1 MNKEIDALFNK
12 LANRIQTYA
21 VKIVDK
27 QGIVAWGKLRRAITT
42 KYYPERKE
50 IDVFV
55 NEDIAP
61 YAQYVHEGRKP
72 GKMPPLGPIE
82 EWVRKKNIL
91 KKELLPIRSSP
102 SQKLTSKQQTIAIEA
117 KKTAWAIAMSMKKK
131 EVKPKP
137 FLIEAIIKSLKE
149 L

>member
-72 GKMPPLGPIE
+72 GKMPPVGPIE
-82 EWVRKKNIL
+82 EWVKKNIL

-102 SQKLTSKQQTIAIEA
+102 SQKLTSKQQTIALEA
-117 KKTAWAIAMSMKKK
+117 KKNRLGYCNVYEK
-131 EVKPKP
+131 ERSKTKTLPH
-137 FLIEAIIKSLKE
+137 
-149 L
+149 